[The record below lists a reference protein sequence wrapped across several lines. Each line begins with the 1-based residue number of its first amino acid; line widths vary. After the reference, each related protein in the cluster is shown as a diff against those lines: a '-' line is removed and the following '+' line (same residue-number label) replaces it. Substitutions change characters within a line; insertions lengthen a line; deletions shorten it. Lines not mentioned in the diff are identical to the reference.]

1 MGPNELK
8 KEVEKYKALYEN
20 EKDHSDTLMRIINIL
35 LNNPPKSSKDEEKAN
50 KHNDW
55 FGDPP
60 YDFTCKNIIDYL
72 YR

>member
-1 MGPNELK
+1 MI

-35 LNNPPKSSKDEEKAN
+35 IRYLPQSAKSEDKKSN
-50 KHNDW
+50 KHDDW

-60 YDFTCKNIIDYL
+60 YDFTCESIIDYL